1 MEENNKTFTQEEVNN
16 IVQKRLAEEKA
27 KYEKQLSDM
36 QVDINRRE
44 KKLQVQDTLR
54 KNGLSDELAELVKMD
69 DDDAINNSISLL
81 KRTYNNSTAV
91 EHQHYSPAGGKAPLQ
106 DDPIK
111 RAMGL

>member
-81 KRTYNNSTAV
+81 KRT
-91 EHQHYSPAGGKAPLQ
+91 
-106 DDPIK
+106 
-111 RAMGL
+111 